1 MGQQQ
6 LLLIVLGVI
15 IIAIAIVV
23 GISLFR
29 MWSIDS
35 KRDLIM
41 NENNSLADLAFKY
54 YKTAQGMGGG
64 GNSFIGW
71 SVPDQMQSTATGTH
85 HVAEVYSDSVI
96 IVGTGNEV
104 VTGTDSIKV
113 QTTVTAISINT
124 VVIN

>member
-6 LLLIVLGVI
+6 LLLIVLGII

-35 KRDLIM
+35 KRDLII

-54 YKTAQGMGGG
+54 YRLPQAMGGG

-71 SVPDQMQSTATGTH
+71 ALPSQMQSTATGTH
-85 HVAEVYSDSVI
+85 HLAEVYEDSVI
-96 IVGTGNEV
+96 IVGTGNEI
-104 VTGTDSIKV
+104 VTGADSIKV
-113 QTTVTAISINT
+113 QTTVTALSINT